1 MNVSFLFFRLTS
13 SSSRRRRRLK
23 KERLQEEKTLMR
35 TYANEAGNVKL
46 A

>member
-1 MNVSFLFFRLTS
+1 MNVSCLFFRLT

>member
-1 MNVSFLFFRLTS
+1 MNVSCLFFRLTS
-13 SSSRRRRRLK
+13 SRRRRRRLK

>member
-1 MNVSFLFFRLTS
+1 MNVSFLFFRLT

>member
-1 MNVSFLFFRLTS
+1 MNVSCLFFRLT

-23 KERLQEEKTLMR
+23 KERLQEEKTLMP

>member
-13 SSSRRRRRLK
+13 SSRRRLK
-23 KERLQEEKTLMR
+23 KERLKEEKTLMR